1 LPLSVLH
8 KVKPVLVVLGWGTT
22 IAGFVVGAI
31 FQGLLIPQYEGG
43 GDLQP
48 EIIGRGPEGLVIFYI
63 AIFAVSVI
71 ASLVMADFAR
81 GVGGFFASYALAA
94 GLTYFMI
101 ALPGYVGAY
110 QFPDV
115 LTTLAVN
122 WTFGAFFPLL
132 LLVGFA
138 ATIVGSALAEHLG
151 Y

>member
-1 LPLSVLH
+1 M
-8 KVKPVLVVLGWGTT
+8 LVVLGWGTT

-81 GVGGFFASYALAA
+81 GVGGFR
-94 GLTYFMI
+94 
-101 ALPGYVGAY
+101 
-110 QFPDV
+110 
-115 LTTLAVN
+115 
-122 WTFGAFFPLL
+122 PLL
-132 LLVGFA
+132 WEA
-138 ATIVGSALAEHLG
+138 H
-151 Y
+151 